1 MITVSQLLQSRDV
14 NDLWTIEPQTTVSQ
28 ALELMA
34 AREIGALPVVE
45 GSRLV
50 GIFSERDYARTA
62 IFRDCLDLPVSD
74 LMTRDVITI
83 SPEQSIEECMALVT
97 DERIR
102 HLPVLEGGRLIGMI
116 SIGDIVKTIIDTQ
129 TSTINQL
136 ENYILGEGYGQ

>member
-1 MITVSQLLQSRDV
+1 MITVSQLLRSREL
-14 NDLWTIEPQTTVSQ
+14 NDLWTIEPAATVQQ

-34 AREIGALPVVE
+34 DKEVGALPVVE
-45 GSRLV
+45 RGQLV
-50 GIFSERDYARTA
+50 GIFSERDFARTA
-62 IFRDCLDLPVSD
+62 IRRDCLGLRVSE

-83 SPEQSIEECMALVT
+83 SPEQGLDECMALVT

-102 HLPVLEGGRLIGMI
+102 HLPVLDHGTLIGLV
-116 SIGDIVKTIIDTQ
+116 SIGDIVKTIIDMQ